1 MVTVKTAVFRLYTG
15 FAMPRISRL
24 KLPPVDLGGETIG
37 ERVARLRK
45 ERGYTQVEL
54 AEKVG
59 IIQTIVSAI
68 ETNALKLSAEMA
80 VRFALVLGVSTDD
93 LLMPVKKNRHSAKP
107 SRKVLRRL
115 ELIESLPMHQQQTVL
130 KTIDTMLKGLRS
142 AS

>member
-1 MVTVKTAVFRLYTG
+1 MSRPNLLWFYTG
-15 FAMPRISRL
+15 FAMPRVSRL
-24 KLPPVDLGGETIG
+24 KLAPLELGGESMG

-54 AEKVG
+54 AEKIG

-68 ETNALKLSAEMA
+68 ETNTLKLSAEMA
-80 VRFALVLGVSTDD
+80 VRFAVALGVSTDD
-93 LLMPVKKNRHSAKP
+93 LLMVPKRRRHKSKP

-115 ELIESLPMHQQQTVL
+115 ELIESLPTHQQRTVL
-130 KTIDTMLKGLRS
+130 STIDAMLKGLRS